1 MNQPPK
7 RIGIFHIVHID
18 RLASIMAHGFLWSDS
33 EAGKRSCGG
42 TSIGIARIKERRLN
56 TCRLTQAFLL
66 VNASHFTTVRDQ

>member
-1 MNQPPK
+1 
-7 RIGIFHIVHID
+7 
-18 RLASIMAHGFLWSDS
+18 MAHGFLWSDS